1 MDQKAEQDFKA
12 GDIVVYPTHGVGE
25 IQTIEKQQISGLEI
39 ELIVI
44 HLDKE
49 KLKLSIPRAKAISA
63 GLRHLSG
70 ADTISKAIGILKSNP
85 KSMRVQWNRQ
95 VQAHEEK
102 LHSGKL
108 TLIAEVVRDLYFPDH
123 QLERSYARKE
133 LYDNAMDR
141 LAEEIAAVRND
152 DLATVIQSLSEVLKI
167 SASAREERN

>member
-1 MDQKAEQDFKA
+1 MDQNSEQNFKA

-25 IQTIEKQQISGLEI
+25 IQTIEKQHVSGLEI

-44 HLDKE
+44 HLEKE

-63 GLRHLSG
+63 GLRHLSSNE
-70 ADTISKAIGILKSNP
+70 TINKAIEILKSSP
-85 KSMRVQWNRQ
+85 RSMRIQWNRQ
-95 VQAHEEK
+95 VQAFEEK

-108 TLIAEVVRDLYFPDH
+108 VSIAEVVRDLYFPDH

-141 LAEEIAAVRND
+141 LAEEIAAVRD
-152 DLATVIQSLSEVLKI
+152 DDVATVIQSLSDILKR
-167 SASAREERN
+167 SAESREEKS